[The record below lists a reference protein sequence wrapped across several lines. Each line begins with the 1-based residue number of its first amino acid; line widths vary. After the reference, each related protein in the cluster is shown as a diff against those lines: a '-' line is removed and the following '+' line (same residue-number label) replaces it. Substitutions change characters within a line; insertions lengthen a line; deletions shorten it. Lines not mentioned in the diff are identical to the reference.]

1 MTARQDLP
9 ERGNM
14 KVLVSLILIMIS
26 SSAFAATSEKF
37 GMGGWI
43 QKFQPEIDRAN
54 ASGELFRIKGHCQ
67 SNCTLFLGLRNVC
80 VERSATL
87 LFHAGHDRQ
96 RNINAGSTQR
106 MLSAYNAALR
116 QYVMDHRYMDTLEF
130 HAIPGSMIIDRF
142 GYRECP
148 RN

>member
-1 MTARQDLP
+1 
-9 ERGNM
+9 M
-14 KVLVSLILIMIS
+14 KNFVRAVLILVSSGLLLS
-26 SSAFAATSEKF
+26 SVATAATSEKF
-37 GMGGWI
+37 GKGGWI
-43 QKFQPEIDRAN
+43 EDFQPEIDRAN
-54 ASGELFRIKGHCQ
+54 DTGELFRIRGHCQ

-96 RNINAGSTQR
+96 RNISVKSTQR
-106 MLSAYNAALR
+106 MLSAYNAGLR
-116 QYVMDHRYMDTLEF
+116 QYLLDNRYMDSLAF
-130 HAIPGSMIIDRF
+130 HAIPGSMIIDKF

>member
-1 MTARQDLP
+1 MRIIIA
-9 ERGNM
+9 
-14 KVLVSLILIMIS
+14 LVVALT
-26 SSAFAATSEKF
+26 SSAAFAGTSEGY

-43 QKFQPEIDRAN
+43 AKFQPEIDRAN

-96 RNINAGSTQR
+96 RNIHVAHTQR
-106 MLSAYNAALR
+106 MLSAYNAKLR
-116 QYVMDHRYMDTLEF
+116 KYLIDNHYMETLEF
-130 HAIPGSMIIDRF
+130 HAIPGSTIIDRF

-148 RN
+148 RQ

>member
-1 MTARQDLP
+1 MRLF
-9 ERGNM
+9 
-14 KVLVSLILIMIS
+14 VSLILLILS

-37 GMGGWI
+37 GKGGWI
-43 QKFQPEIDRAN
+43 KDFQPEIERAN

-116 QYVMDHRYMDTLEF
+116 QYVTEKGYMNTLEF
-130 HAIPGSMIIDRF
+130 HAIPGSMIIDKF

-148 RN
+148 RG

>member
-1 MTARQDLP
+1 MRLFVGLALLL
-9 ERGNM
+9 M
-14 KVLVSLILIMIS
+14 S

-37 GMGGWI
+37 GQGGWI
-43 QKFQPEIDRAN
+43 QDFQPEIDRAN

-116 QYVMDHRYMDTLEF
+116 QYVLDNHYMDTLEF
-130 HAIPGSMIIDRF
+130 HAIPGSVIIDRF
-142 GYRECP
+142 GYKECP
-148 RN
+148 PS